1 MATTTMPLVTS
12 ILAFIIGL
20 TLIIQASK
28 KEDTTT
34 ATTTLLLL
42 AGAIGVFLSFFVNI
56 VFT

>member
-12 ILAFIIGL
+12 ILAFVIGL
-20 TLIIQASK
+20 SLIIQVSK

-34 ATTTLLLL
+34 ATTTALLLV
-42 AGAIGVFLSFFVNI
+42 GTVGVFLSFFINI